1 MCTVLPCKALCL
13 SVRVCALGGVSG
25 RMLNCVS
32 MFVHVIKYA
41 VSVVLPVPPPLSKP
55 PRGRCVCLCERERES
70 KRQFACVSRVRT
82 ETERQCRPIYSTI
95 LNCNQ
100 YTVRTIKCLVN
111 RLINSHLIIT
121 TKKKQKNKQTPKPQK
136 LPQPRTHSFH
146 YHPTPAQHCAQT
158 PCVCQ
163 KKHVCFI

>member
-1 MCTVLPCKALCL
+1 M
-13 SVRVCALGGVSG
+13 R
-25 RMLNCVS
+25 
-32 MFVHVIKYA
+32 
-41 VSVVLPVPPPLSKP
+41 
-55 PRGRCVCLCERERES
+55 VCLCERERES

-121 TKKKQKNKQTPKPQK
+121 TKKNKNKKTPKTTKTPSASHTLFSLPSYPCSTLCANTLCVPKKTCLLHLTEQRTNVFLTLVFLTVWETLK
-136 LPQPRTHSFH
+136 LSM
-146 YHPTPAQHCAQT
+146 HPLSDR
-158 PCVCQ
+158 
-163 KKHVCFI
+163 

>member
-1 MCTVLPCKALCL
+1 MPSQWYFLC
-13 SVRVCALGGVSG
+13 
-25 RMLNCVS
+25 
-32 MFVHVIKYA
+32 
-41 VSVVLPVPPPLSKP
+41 PPLSKP
-55 PRGRCVCLCERERES
+55 PRGRCVCVCVKERES

-121 TKKKQKNKQTPKPQK
+121 TKKTPPKKTPKPQK